1 MFNLS
6 ILMSYLSGELNI
18 NDQPFSNSDLFFS
31 DILTMLYS
39 ITYMYYSLLG
49 TFVTVFVGVIVSY
62 MTGKNKTDT
71 NNYIQI
77 N

>member
-1 MFNLS
+1 
-6 ILMSYLSGELNI
+6 
-18 NDQPFSNSDLFFS
+18 
-31 DILTMLYS
+31 MLYS

-62 MTGKNKTDT
+62 VTGKNKTDT